1 MTDQGVSTH
10 PPNRRGASAGKK
22 KRAAAEAAPDQKC
35 CTRNKYSLLGP
46 QATAGFIE
54 REVAGYPPECRAEL
68 ARLLLLGL
76 PRGRRKRVIA
86 EAAEALP

>member
-1 MTDQGVSTH
+1 MANPRST
-10 PPNRRGASAGKK
+10 RQGKK
-22 KRAAAEAAPDQKC
+22 KAAETEAATAQKSSSGHS
-35 CTRNKYSLLGP
+35 YALLGP